1 MKLLLVFISFAFCS
15 CVEVQVNSL
24 GHGNVAIPY
33 PSPSCAVFSKE
44 TVHFSIKACD
54 SETAE
59 KYAAFAERFYDSV
72 MQDTNLYSFLPARPY
87 EVVVYQNRDEYLSST
102 HSSQWSGGLTYG
114 NAIFTWPSNDAAGV
128 MAHEITHLIMNEFME
143 NYSDSFLYISEGL
156 AVYQERKASSSSDY
170 SYRQIIEKSVKPA
183 PIPFLEM
190 ASYKPIHDERSDYV
204 LKWYAQCS
212 SLVEYMIKKE
222 GAFKFSLFLRDIKK
236 GYDID
241 SALRDAYPGSFND
254 YKDLE
259 KKWTYSL

>member
-1 MKLLLVFISFAFCS
+1 MKALLLFISFTFCS
-15 CVEVQVNSL
+15 CVEVQVESAIKS
-24 GHGNVAIPY
+24 NVPIPY
-33 PSPSCAVFSKE
+33 PLPACATFLRE
-44 TVHFSIKACD
+44 TVHFSVRACD
-54 SETAE
+54 TQTAE
-59 KYAAFAERFYDSV
+59 KYAALAERFYDSI
-72 MQDTNLYSFLPARPY
+72 MQDTNLYSFVPARAY
-87 EVVVYQNRDEYLSST
+87 DIIVYQNKDEYLSST
-102 HSSQWSGGLTYG
+102 KSNKWSGGLTYG
-114 NAIFTWPSNDAAGV
+114 NVIFTWPSNDSQAV

-143 NYSDSFLYISEGL
+143 NYSDSFIYISEGL

-190 ASYKPIHDERSDYV
+190 AAYKPIKDERSDYV

-222 GAFKFSLFLRDIKK
+222 GAFKFSIFLRNMKK
-236 GYDID
+236 CYDLD

-259 KKWTYSL
+259 RKWLYSL